1 MKAVNY
7 YIVVD
12 KLKEEPKSTSG
23 FVLSESQNEDVR
35 YLRGK
40 IVSAGENASNVTEG
54 DVVWYDK
61 HAGHGIEFNNEYYY
75 VIKYSDIVILE

>member
-12 KLKEEPKSTSG
+12 KLKEEPKSESG
-23 FVLSESQNEDVR
+23 FILSESQNQDVR

-40 IVSAGENASNVTEG
+40 VVSAGENASHLGEG
-54 DVVWYDK
+54 DIVWYDK

>member
-40 IVSAGENASNVTEG
+40 IVSAGENAGRVSEG
-54 DVVWYDK
+54 DIVWYDK